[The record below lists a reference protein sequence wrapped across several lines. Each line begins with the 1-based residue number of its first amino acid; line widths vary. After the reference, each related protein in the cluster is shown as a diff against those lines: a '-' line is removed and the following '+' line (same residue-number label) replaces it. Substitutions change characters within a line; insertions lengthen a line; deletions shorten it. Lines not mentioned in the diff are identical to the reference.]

1 MKNSNIFLAITKKHC
16 LLFLFL
22 ANYTFTFGQLGFCN
36 GSSGAPIFFENFGR
50 GSTYGPQLPAGV
62 TNYTYVAS
70 GFPQDGQ
77 YTLYNR
83 TNLIPNSQNWLYSL
97 DHTPD
102 TEPNGLNGKCLI
114 VNASNT
120 PGQFYRRVVTGL
132 CSNTTFE
139 FTAWLLNIY
148 NSASGGCTGT
158 GIPINVTFEIWNA
171 TETVLLQSGSTGNIA
186 GTSTPNWNQYGLVF
200 TMPTGQSAVV
210 LKMKNNGAGGCG
222 NDLAI
227 DDIMFRSC
235 GDYSSI
241 TNTTASGNSITIC
254 PNETLTNTNLQVAT
268 AGASTYFYQWQQSTD
283 NINFSDILGETN
295 TTFALPTPSVT
306 TYYRVKVAQD
316 ISHIN
321 NNFCSTLSDS
331 YTVFVSALPDA
342 PISNGNGTACN
353 NSTTALSVSVNTNET
368 VNWFD
373 AATSGSLLLINS
385 TSFTPTNIGTY
396 YAEAINSNGCPSA
409 TRTAVTLEPMPTVT
423 ANGTTTICSGDATA
437 ITLNSS
443 NTNVT
448 FSWSVVQTNCTGA
461 SDGTGNTI
469 LQTLTS
475 SGNTVG
481 TANYTITP
489 TINGCEGT
497 TETITVTVNP
507 IENVILNFPNIPLLY
522 CENAAAPVL
531 PTASSN
537 STPIPGTWNPAVINT
552 AVLGT
557 TTYTFTPEPQTSCIQ
572 IDPYEIT
579 ITVANDFMPDFEDT
593 IRFCSGT
600 TPPLLSTTAPNGI
613 TGTWNPSI
621 INNNVSDSY
630 TFTPDAGQCAQPQT
644 IQVSVIEATLTDV
657 EYKTTAAFS
666 ENQIITV
673 IANEAGNYLYQLDDG
688 PLQESNVFEEVSM
701 GSHSI
706 RVIDTEGCSEELT
719 KEVFIVNYPYFFTP
733 NGDGIN
739 DTWSIRFENV
749 FPNAIISIFDRYGK
763 LIKQITN
770 NSNGWDGTFNNQD
783 LPANDYWFTI
793 EFTENNTPRMYKSHF
808 SLIR

>member
-1 MKNSNIFLAITKKHC
+1 MKKNY

-22 ANYTFTFGQLGFCN
+22 LNYTITFGQLGFCN
-36 GSSGAPIFFENFGR
+36 GSSGAPIFFENFGS
-50 GSTYGPQLPAGV
+50 GTNYGPQLTAGV

-70 GFPQDGQ
+70 GFPNDGQ
-77 YTLYNR
+77 YTLFYR
-83 TNLIPNSQNWLYSL
+83 TNIIPNSQNWLYSL

-102 TEPNGLNGKCLI
+102 SQPDGLNGKCLI

-186 GTSTPNWNQYGLVF
+186 GTSTPNWTQYGLVF

-254 PNETLTNTNLQVAT
+254 PNETLTNTNLHVT
-268 AGASTYFYQWQQSTD
+268 TSGASTYFYQWQQSTD

-295 TTFALPTPSVT
+295 TTFALPTPLVT

-321 NNFCSTLSDS
+321 NNFCSTLSDI
-331 YTVFVSALPDA
+331 YTVFVSTLPDA
-342 PISNGNGTACN
+342 PISNGNVTACN
-353 NSTTALSVSVNTNET
+353 NSTTALSVNVSANET
-368 VNWFD
+368 VNWYD
-373 AATSGSLLLINS
+373 AATGGSLLLANS

-396 YAEAINSNGCPSA
+396 YAEAINSNGCSST
-409 TRTAVTLEPMPTVT
+409 TRTAVTLEHMPTVT
-423 ANGTTTICSGDATA
+423 SNGATTICSGETTA

-448 FSWSVVQTNCTGA
+448 FSWTVVQNNCTGA

-469 LQTLTS
+469 LQTLTT
-475 SGNTVG
+475 SGNTTG
-481 TANYTITP
+481 TAIYTITP
-489 TINGCEGT
+489 SINGCEGIS
-497 TETITVTVNP
+497 ESITINVNP
-507 IENVILNFPNIPLLY
+507 TQIIALSFPNIPLLY
-522 CENAAAPVL
+522 CENATAPVL
-531 PTASSN
+531 PSTSTN
-537 STPIPGTWNPAVINT
+537 STPITGTWNPSVINT

-557 TTYTFTPEPQTSCIQ
+557 TTYTFTPDIPASCTQ
-572 IDPYEIT
+572 IDPYEVT
-579 ITVANDFMPDFEDT
+579 ITVANDFMPNFEDT
-593 IRFCSGT
+593 IRFCSGAI
-600 TPPLLSTTAPNGI
+600 PPFLSTTAPNGI

-621 INNNVSDSY
+621 IDNSISNSY

-644 IQVSVIEATLTDV
+644 IQVSVIEATLTDL
-657 EYKTTAAFS
+657 EYTTTAAFS

-706 RVIDTEGCSEELT
+706 RVIDTAGCSEELT

-739 DTWSIRFENV
+739 DTWSIRFENA

-793 EFTENNTPRMYKSHF
+793 EFTENNTTRMYKSHF

>member
-1 MKNSNIFLAITKKHC
+1 MKKNYLII
-16 LLFLFL
+16 LFLF
-22 ANYTFTFGQLGFCN
+22 NYTFTFSQLGFCN
-36 GSSGAPIFFENFGR
+36 GSSGAPIFFENFGS

-83 TNLIPNSQNWLYSL
+83 TNLIPNNWLYSL

-102 TEPNGLNGKCLI
+102 TQPDGLNGKCLI

-148 NSASGGCTGT
+148 NSASNGCPGT

-171 TETVLLQSGSTGNIA
+171 TETVLLRSGSTGNIA
-186 GTSTPNWNQYGLVF
+186 GTSTPNWTQYGLVF

-235 GDYSSI
+235 GDYSAI
-241 TNTTASGNSITIC
+241 ANTTTSGNSITIC
-254 PNETLTNTNLQVAT
+254 PNETLINNSLQVST
-268 AGASTYFYQWQQSTD
+268 SGASTYFYQWQQSTN
-283 NINFSDILGETN
+283 NINFSDILGENN
-295 TTFALPTPSVT
+295 TTFSVPTPSVT

-321 NNFCSTLSDS
+321 NNFCSTLSDI
-331 YTVFVSALPDA
+331 YTVFVSPLPNA
-342 PISNGNGTACN
+342 PVSNGNATACN
-353 NSTTALSVSVNTNET
+353 NSTSTLSVSVNANET
-368 VNWFD
+368 VNWYD
-373 AATSGSLLLINS
+373 TASGGTLLLANS
-385 TSFTPTNIGTY
+385 NSFTPTNIGTY
-396 YAEAINSNGCPSA
+396 YAEAINANGCPSA
-409 TRTAVTLEPMPTVT
+409 NRTAVTLEPMPTLT
-423 ANGTTTICSGDATA
+423 TNGTTTICSGETTSIA
-437 ITLNSS
+437 LNS
-443 NTNVT
+443 TNPNIT
-448 FSWSVVQTNCTGA
+448 FSWTVMQNNCTGA
-461 SDGTGNTI
+461 SNGTGNSI
-469 LQTLTS
+469 SQMLTS
-475 SGNTVG
+475 SNNTTG
-481 TANYTITP
+481 TVIYTITP
-489 TINGCEGT
+489 SINGCEGIS
-497 TETITVTVNP
+497 ENITISVNP
-507 IENVILNFPNIPLLY
+507 TQIIQLSFPNIPLLY
-522 CENAAAPVL
+522 CENATAPVL
-531 PTASSN
+531 PNTSSN
-537 STPIPGTWNPAVINT
+537 STPINGTWNPSTINT
-552 AVLGT
+552 SVLGT
-557 TTYTFTPEPQTSCIQ
+557 TTYTFTPESQTSCVQ

-579 ITVANDFMPDFEDT
+579 ITVANDFSPDFEDELL
-593 IRFCSGT
+593 FCSGA
-600 TPPLLSTTAPNGI
+600 TPPILQNTAPNGI
-613 TGTWNPSI
+613 TGTWNPAVI
-621 INNNVSDSY
+621 DNNNSGIY
-630 TFTPDAGQCAQPQT
+630 IFTPDAGQCAQSQT
-644 IQVSVIEATLTDV
+644 LQVTVNEATLTDF
-657 EYKTTAAFS
+657 EYTTTAAFS

-673 IANEAGNYLYQLDDG
+673 VATATGNYLYQLDAG
-688 PLQESNVFEEVSM
+688 PLQENNVFENVSM
-701 GSHSI
+701 GSHTI
-706 RVIDTEGCSEELT
+706 TVIDTKGCSEELT
-719 KEVFIVNYPYFFTP
+719 QEVFIVNYPYFFTP

-739 DTWSIRFENV
+739 DTWSIRFENA

-793 EFTENNTPRMYKSHF
+793 EFTENNKTRIFKSHF

>member
-1 MKNSNIFLAITKKHC
+1 MKNSNSFLAIPKKYC
-16 LLFLFL
+16 LLILFL

-36 GSSGAPIFFENFGR
+36 GSSGAPIFFENFGS

-83 TNLIPNSQNWLYSL
+83 TNLIPNNWLYSL
-97 DHTPD
+97 DHTLD

-148 NSASGGCTGT
+148 NSASGGCPGT

-186 GTSTPNWNQYGLVF
+186 GTSSPNWNQYGLVF

-268 AGASTYFYQWQQSTD
+268 SGTSTYFYQWQQSTD

-295 TTFALPTPSVT
+295 TIFTLPTPSVT

-316 ISHIN
+316 ITHIN
-321 NNFCSTLSDS
+321 NNFCSTLSDI

-342 PISNGNGTACN
+342 PVSNGNGTTCN
-353 NSTTALSVSVNTNET
+353 NSITALSVSVNANET
-368 VNWFD
+368 VNWYD
-373 AATSGSLLLINS
+373 TPTGGSLLLANS

-396 YAEAINSNGCPSA
+396 YAEAINTNGCSSA

-423 ANGTTTICSGDATA
+423 TNGTTTICSGEATA
-437 ITLNSS
+437 ITLTSS
-443 NTNVT
+443 NPSVT
-448 FSWSVVQTNCTGA
+448 FSWTVVQTNCAGA
-461 SDGTGNTI
+461 SDGAGNTI
-469 LQTLTS
+469 LQTLTA
-475 SGNTVG
+475 SGNTAG
-481 TANYTITP
+481 TASYTITP
-489 TINGCEGT
+489 SINGCEGT
-497 TETITVTVNP
+497 TETITITVNP
-507 IENVILNFPNIPLLY
+507 IENVMLIFPNIPVLY
-522 CENAAAPVL
+522 CENATVPVL
-531 PTASSN
+531 PTTSSN
-537 STPIPGTWNPAVINT
+537 STPITGTWNPAVINT
-552 AVLGT
+552 TVLGT
-557 TTYTFTPEPQTSCIQ
+557 TTYTFTPEPQTSCVQ
-572 IDPYEIT
+572 IEPYEIT
-579 ITVANDFMPDFEDT
+579 IRVANDFRPNFEDT

-600 TPPLLSTTAPNGI
+600 TPPILETEAPNGI
-613 TGTWNPSI
+613 TGTWNPPVIDNTSS
-621 INNNVSDSY
+621 NSY

-644 IQVSVIEATLTDV
+644 IEVAVIESTLINL
-657 EYKTTAAFS
+657 EYTTTVAFA

-688 PLQESNVFEEVSM
+688 PLQESNVFEQVSM
-701 GSHSI
+701 GSHTI
-706 RVIDTEGCSEELT
+706 TVIDTEGCSEDLT
-719 KEVFIVNYPYFFTP
+719 KEVFIINYPYFFTP

-739 DTWSIRFENV
+739 DTWSIRFENA
-749 FPNAIISIFDRYGK
+749 FPNALISIFDRYGK